1 MSRVFDLSS
10 VSFVKRVVIG
20 QRDTQNSY
28 DEEEA
33 NKNTEFLNRCLN
45 DFPKGRIIACEKNFK
60 LLNIGEHQMVQ
71 QWLVYHVGFTKK
83 PLWMNE
89 Q

>member
-33 NKNTEFLNRCLN
+33 
-45 DFPKGRIIACEKNFK
+45 
-60 LLNIGEHQMVQ
+60 
-71 QWLVYHVGFTKK
+71 KK